1 MVCDSCTMA
10 AEDDGVARGLIS
22 DAVMIAL
29 GADMADH
36 LCDEIESGGDI
47 RCSCACHPSSAK
59 WQGKRS
65 EFTSEVVDSTYRQL

>member
-1 MVCDSCTMA
+1 MICDSCTMA
-10 AEDDGVARGLIS
+10 AEEDGVPDLVS

-47 RCSCACHPSSAK
+47 RCSCACHSRSAK